1 MAAVWAKVWPIL
13 FALLLFGVIIL
24 SHELGHFICA
34 RIFKV
39 KINEFSIGMGP
50 AILKRRRGD
59 TLYSLRALPIGG
71 YVAMEGE
78 DEDSD
83 DTGSFSNK
91 PWWQR
96 AIIII
101 AGATVNI
108 ICGIIIMAIML
119 AQSDLIGVPRVAKFY
134 DNAISAN
141 YGLKE
146 GDKIVAVGN
155 DKIYTELDLSYF
167 MMRDEDAVIDF
178 LVERDGELVN
188 VKSVKFGTYEER
200 GITCVYYD
208 FAILGIEPTAGHVA
222 KYAFLNS
229 FSVARLVWS
238 SLIDIARM
246 DFNLNELSGPI
257 GTVDII
263 ADTTSDAVSTMDFTA
278 LLMIMS
284 LIAINIGV
292 FNLIPFP
299 ALDGGKFF
307 LIIIEGITGWKMPAK
322 IEAAINT
329 AGFAMLMLLMLAVTA
344 SDVFKIFT

>member
-1 MAAVWAKVWPIL
+1 MAAFWAKLWPIL
-13 FALLLFGVIIL
+13 VALLIFGVIIL
-24 SHELGHFICA
+24 SHELGHFIFA

-50 AILKRRRGD
+50 RLFKKKGKE
-59 TLYSLRALPIGG
+59 TEYSFRLLPIGG

-78 DEDSD
+78 DAESTDEN
-83 DTGSFSNK
+83 SFGAK
-91 PWWQR
+91 PCWQR

-108 ICGIIIMAIML
+108 ICGIIIMGIML
-119 AQSDLIGVPRVAKFY
+119 AQSELIGTPTIAQFY
-134 DNAISAN
+134 DNATSSS

-146 GDKIVAVGN
+146 GDKIVAVGT

-167 MMRDEDAVIDF
+167 MMRDKDAVIDF

-188 VKSVKFGTYEER
+188 VKSVKFDTYEEQ

-208 FAILGIEPTAGHVA
+208 FSIKGIEPDAKNVV
-222 KYAFLNS
+222 KYAFLQS
-229 FSVARLVWS
+229 FSVARLVWD
-238 SLIDIARM
+238 SLIDIAKL

-263 ADTTSDAVSTMDFTA
+263 ADTTTNAVSSMDFTA

-299 ALDGGKFF
+299 ALDGGRFF
-307 LIIIEGITGWKMPAK
+307 LIIIEGLTGWKMPAK
-322 IEAAINT
+322 IEGAINA
-329 AGFAMLMLLMLAVTA
+329 AGFAALMLLMVAVTF
-344 SDVFKIFT
+344 SDVFKLLG